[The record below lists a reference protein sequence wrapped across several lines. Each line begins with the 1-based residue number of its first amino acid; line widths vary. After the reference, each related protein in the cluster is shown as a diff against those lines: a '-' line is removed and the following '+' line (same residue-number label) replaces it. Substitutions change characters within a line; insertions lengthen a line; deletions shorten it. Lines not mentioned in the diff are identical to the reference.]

1 MFLDTGYINIKSLQK
16 AYEEENANIM
26 QILISSISLNSPWA
40 LHSFSV
46 IADRLITQSRTSF
59 NKTQQLRCRTCHW
72 PCVGSVNMGALSPQV
87 RSSAT
92 GDCGLRFT
100 CVQVGRWCAFHTAL
114 QSIWEDLSISIC
126 LLKPTEIYLCYS
138 LSGGKVLGKQ
148 PTINRVGVGKWKI
161 SKQKYYIKEWPYG
174 LSHKLYK
181 SQICSWVW

>member
-1 MFLDTGYINIKSLQK
+1 MFLDTGYINIKLLQK

-26 QILISSISLNSPWA
+26 QILISSISPNSLWA
-40 LHSFSV
+40 LHSFPV
-46 IADRLITQSRTSF
+46 IADRIITQSRTSF
-59 NKTQQLRCRTCHW
+59 NKTQQLKCRACPW
-72 PCVGSVNMGALSPQV
+72 SCVGSVNVGALSPQA
-87 RSSAT
+87 SSWAT
-92 GDCGLRFT
+92 GDCGLRFS

-126 LLKPTEIYLCYS
+126 LLKPTEIYLCNS

-148 PTINRVGVGKWKI
+148 PTINGVGVGKWKI

-181 SQICSWVW
+181 LQL